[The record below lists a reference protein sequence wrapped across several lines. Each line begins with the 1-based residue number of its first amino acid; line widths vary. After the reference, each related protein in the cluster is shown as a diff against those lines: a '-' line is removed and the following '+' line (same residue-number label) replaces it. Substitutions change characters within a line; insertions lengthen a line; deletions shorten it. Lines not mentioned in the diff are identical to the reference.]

1 MDKIQILAHKQIE
14 TLFTPTISDALYD
27 FTEYCVTELKINGEV
42 LIKLLPRKTEGTIT
56 TGGFNLGT
64 NEITTRFEGRAVAD
78 VARTIAHEL
87 VHFQQKE
94 RGEFNDGKDVPDIGG
109 FIEDEANAVAGQ
121 LVKKFVKAKEA
132 RYIYEL

>member
-1 MDKIQILAHKQIE
+1 MEQIEILAHKKIE
-14 TLFTPTISDALYD
+14 ELFTPAISDALYS
-27 FTEYCVTELKINGEV
+27 FTEFCVTDLKIEGEV
-42 LIKLLPRKTEGTIT
+42 LIKLLPKKTDNAIT
-56 TGGFNLGT
+56 TGGFNLMT

-109 FIEDEANAVAGQ
+109 YIEDEANAIAGQ
-121 LVKKFVKAKEA
+121 LVKKFVKAKQA
-132 RYIYEL
+132 KYIYEL

>member
-1 MDKIQILAHKQIE
+1 MEQIEILAHKKIE
-14 TLFTPTISDALYD
+14 ELFTPAISEALYA
-27 FTEYCVTELKINGEV
+27 FTEFCVNDLKIQGKV
-42 LIKLLPRKTEGTIT
+42 LIKLLPKVTEGTIT
-56 TGGFNLGT
+56 TGGFNLNT

-87 VHFQQKE
+87 VHYQQKE
-94 RGEFNDGKDVPDIGG
+94 RGEFNNGKEVPDIGG

>member
-1 MDKIQILAHKQIE
+1 MNNIVILAHKKIE
-14 TLFTPTISDALYD
+14 KQFTPVISEALYA
-27 FTEYCVTELKINGEV
+27 FTEFCVVDLKIEGNV
-42 LIKLLPRKTEGTIT
+42 LIKLLPKITEGAIT
-56 TGGFNLGT
+56 TGGFNLMT

-87 VHFQQKE
+87 VHYQQKE
-94 RGEFNDGKDVPDIGG
+94 RGEFNTGEEVPDIGG
-109 FIEDEANAVAGQ
+109 HIEDEANAIAGQ